1 MDQLECEKGLDL
13 IVGNRYKDIVIFIY
27 LTVIGLKG
35 AENMDDVLDALRAA
49 ADPTRLRILALLETG
64 ELTVSEL
71 VSILA
76 QSQPRVSRHLKV
88 LVDAKLLERI
98 REGSWVF
105 HRLSLGEG
113 GLRARALVHLIPMDD
128 PTRLQDAARLADIEG
143 QRAEAAE
150 DYFAKYAPEWD
161 RLRQLDVDEE
171 AVAALVREML
181 PLTSKQKLL
190 DLGTGTGRMLQV
202 LGPDVGEALGVDNSH
217 EMLAV
222 ARSNLKR
229 WGLENCQLRQAD
241 ILALPLVYG
250 TFDAVVVHQVLH
262 FLDRPWTAIAEASR
276 ALAPGGR
283 LLIVDLGPHDV
294 EELREQHAHRRLG
307 FADEEVQ
314 DWLQAQGL
322 AVETI
327 RHLPGKLGVNIW
339 LARRIGAS
347 AHTTEPYQMDQGTPL

>member
-1 MDQLECEKGLDL
+1 MQVGFGKIMDCVLE
-13 IVGNRYKDIVIFIY
+13 
-27 LTVIGLKG
+27 
-35 AENMDDVLDALRAA
+35 ALRAA
-49 ADPTRLRILALLETG
+49 ADPTRLRVLTLLEKG

-71 VSILA
+71 VSILG

-88 LVDAKLLERI
+88 LVDAGLLERF

-105 HRLSLGEG
+105 HRLALGEAG
-113 GLRARALVHLIPMDD
+113 IRARALVHLIPADD
-128 PTRLQDAARLADIEG
+128 PVRAQDSERLEEIER
-143 QRAEAAE
+143 QRAQAAE
-150 DYFAKYAPEWD
+150 AYFAKYAPEWD

-171 AVAALVREML
+171 AVAATVRDML
-181 PLTSKQKLL
+181 PLTHKQKLL

-202 LGPDVGEALGVDNSH
+202 LGPDAGDALGLDNSH

-222 ARSNLKR
+222 ARANVKR
-229 WGLENCQLRQAD
+229 WGLENCQVRQAD

-262 FLDRPWTAIAEASR
+262 FLDRPWTAIAEAAR
-276 ALAPGGR
+276 VLAPGGR
-283 LLIVDLGPHDV
+283 LLIADLGPHDV

-307 FADEEVQ
+307 FADEEVR

-327 RHLPGKLGVNIW
+327 RHLPGKLGVSIW
-339 LARRIGAS
+339 LARRIGS
-347 AHTTEPYQMDQGTPL
+347 AGHGTEVYRMDQGAPL

>member
-1 MDQLECEKGLDL
+1 MDNVLE
-13 IVGNRYKDIVIFIY
+13 
-27 LTVIGLKG
+27 
-35 AENMDDVLDALRAA
+35 ALRAA
-49 ADPTRLRILALLETG
+49 ADPTRLRILGLLESG

-71 VSILA
+71 VSILG

-88 LVDAKLLERI
+88 LVDAGLLERI

-105 HRLSLGEG
+105 HRLSLGQG
-113 GLRARALVHLIPMDD
+113 GARARALVHLIPDD
-128 PTRLQDAARLADIEG
+128 DLLRAQDTTRLKEIENH
-143 QRAEAAE
+143 RAQVAE
-150 DYFAKYAPEWD
+150 DYFRKYAPEWD

-171 AVAALVREML
+171 AVAAVVREML
-181 PLTSKQKLL
+181 PLTRTQKLL

-202 LGPDVGEALGVDNSH
+202 FGPDVGEALGLDNSH

-229 WGLENCQLRQAD
+229 WGMDNCQLRQAD

-262 FLDRPWTAIAEASR
+262 FLDRPWMAIGEAVR

-307 FADEEVQ
+307 FADEEIK

-322 AVETI
+322 TLETI
-327 RHLPGKLGVNIW
+327 RHLPGKLGVTIW
-339 LARRIGAS
+339 LARRIGVA
-347 AHTTEPYQMDQGTPL
+347 AMRTEPHMMNQGASL

>member
-1 MDQLECEKGLDL
+1 MNQ
-13 IVGNRYKDIVIFIY
+13 
-27 LTVIGLKG
+27 
-35 AENMDDVLDALRAA
+35 VLDALRAA
-49 ADPTRLRILALLETG
+49 ADPTRLRILDLLTAG

-71 VSILA
+71 VSILG

-88 LVDAKLLERI
+88 LVDAGLLERF

-105 HRLSLGEG
+105 HRVSLGEA
-113 GLRARALVHLIPMDD
+113 GLRARALVDLIPQDD
-128 PTRLQDAARLADIEG
+128 PTHLQDGARLDEIERE
-143 QRAEAAE
+143 RAAAAE

-171 AVAALVREML
+171 AVATLVREML
-181 PLTSKQKLL
+181 PLTDRQKLL

-202 LGPDVGEALGVDNSH
+202 LGPDAGEALGLDSSH

-222 ARSNLKR
+222 ARANLKR

-250 TFDAVVVHQVLH
+250 TFDAVVIHQVLH
-262 FLDRPWTAIAEASR
+262 FLDRPWSAISEAAR
-276 ALAPGGR
+276 ALNPGGR

-294 EELREQHAHRRLG
+294 EELRERHAHRRLG
-307 FADEEVQ
+307 FADAEVQ

-322 AVETI
+322 SVETI
-327 RHLPGKLGVNIW
+327 RHLPGKLGVTIW
-339 LARRIGAS
+339 LARRIGAT
-347 AHTTEPYQMDQGTPL
+347 AALTDLGAPI

>member
-1 MDQLECEKGLDL
+1 
-13 IVGNRYKDIVIFIY
+13 
-27 LTVIGLKG
+27 
-35 AENMDDVLDALRAA
+35 MDDVLEALRAA
-49 ADPTRLRILALLETG
+49 ADPTRLRILALLESG

-71 VSILA
+71 VTILG

-88 LVDAKLLERI
+88 LVDARLLERF

-105 HRLSLGEG
+105 HRLSLGESG
-113 GLRARALVHLIPMDD
+113 ARARALVKLIPEDD
-128 PTRLQDAARLADIEG
+128 PLRAQDGARLAEIER
-143 QRAEAAE
+143 QRALAAE
-150 DYFAKYAPEWD
+150 DYFSKYAPEWD

-171 AVAALVREML
+171 AVAATVREML
-181 PLTSKQKLL
+181 PLTPKQKLL

-202 LGPDVGEALGVDNSH
+202 LGPDVGEAMGLDNSH

-262 FLDRPWTAIAEASR
+262 FLDRPWSAITEAAR

-307 FADEEVQ
+307 FADEEVE

-327 RHLPGKLGVNIW
+327 RHLPGKLGVTIW
-339 LARRIGAS
+339 LARRLGTSSQI
-347 AHTTEPYQMDQGTPL
+347 TEPYSMNQGAPL

>member
-1 MDQLECEKGLDL
+1 
-13 IVGNRYKDIVIFIY
+13 
-27 LTVIGLKG
+27 
-35 AENMDDVLDALRAA
+35 MDDVLDTLRAA
-49 ADPTRLRILALLETG
+49 ADPTRLRILTLLESG

-71 VSILA
+71 VTILG

-88 LVDAKLLERI
+88 LVDAGLLERF

-105 HRLSLGEG
+105 HRLSLGAG
-113 GLRARALVHLIPMDD
+113 GVRARALVHLVPHDD
-128 PTRLQDAARLADIEG
+128 PGRLQDGARLAEIELD
-143 QRAEAAE
+143 RAKAAE

-171 AVAALVREML
+171 AVATLVREML
-181 PLTSKQKLL
+181 PLTAQQKLL

-202 LGPDVGEALGVDNSH
+202 LGPDVGEALGLDNSH

-222 ARSNLKR
+222 ARSNVKR
-229 WGLENCQLRQAD
+229 WGLANCQVRQAD

-262 FLDRPWTAIAEASR
+262 FLDRPWTAISEAAR
-276 ALAPGGR
+276 TLAPGGR

-294 EELREQHAHRRLG
+294 EELRQQHAHRRLG

-314 DWLQAQGL
+314 EWLQAQGL

-327 RHLPGKLGVNIW
+327 RHLPGKLGVTIW
-339 LARRIGAS
+339 LARRIGAP
-347 AHTTEPYQMDQGTPL
+347 AHLTDQGASL